1 MDARLLAVVCVQ
13 FSDQTLEREFLL
25 QDFRATAIFVP
36 LFAFVVNALVF
47 VLLLAVP
54 AARPGGAFIFPTFL
68 AIGLGR
74 VLVQFMAD
82 EEHALQVY
90 GWMWVASTV
99 TMFSGW
105 VDAQRRYELV
115 TGLGLG
121 FLSAAVLLLILV
133 SLYLRLL
140 IGAFVPR
147 ILTLLCYI
155 AGWACTWPRISVLG
169 SPGEPLALC
178 GALLLGHALS
188 HAMER
193 DKRAA
198 FLRGKGLEL
207 GNGVEADE
215 SRKPRAA
222 ARSPRNQHE
231 AEKARGPSP
240 QRPTNE

>member
-115 TGLGLG
+115 TGLGVG
-121 FLSAAVLLLILV
+121 FHRDSLHDGTRGRRHGAAQYYPDTGTSTRSA
-133 SLYLRLL
+133 S
-140 IGAFVPR
+140 
-147 ILTLLCYI
+147 
-155 AGWACTWPRISVLG
+155 
-169 SPGEPLALC
+169 
-178 GALLLGHALS
+178 
-188 HAMER
+188 
-193 DKRAA
+193 
-198 FLRGKGLEL
+198 RG
-207 GNGVEADE
+207 
-215 SRKPRAA
+215 
-222 ARSPRNQHE
+222 
-231 AEKARGPSP
+231 
-240 QRPTNE
+240 